1 MAIAVRKSR
10 GAAAL
15 LARFESLWQGPI
27 PGVFGTRTAVAT
39 KAANFGS
46 AATATG
52 LRVLLAGKV
61 TAMAS
66 PGGGETQLLATAAAL
81 RQRGI
86 DARLWRPWEDE
97 LRWANCLHLFGSAP
111 EHLETAAAARRLGLK
126 VVLSTIAWLD
136 MASLW
141 HEPRPV
147 GRRLAACA
155 KHALRRAVPS
165 LPSWRRKLYHAV
177 DVLLPNSQHEA
188 EQLVRLFSV
197 PPERICVVPN
207 GADVRFAAA
216 SPEAFA
222 EKVGGPGFVL
232 CPGRIEPRKNQ
243 LGLLRALR
251 GTRAKVVVLGDAVPG
266 HEAYL
271 AECRRATGDSAMFLP
286 RIAHDDPLLASAYA
300 ACGCLALASWFE
312 TPGLVA
318 LEAAMSG
325 TPLVL
330 PRGGCAWEYFG
341 PLGQYVSP
349 DDHAGIRRAVQTALA
364 QGRSPVLAALAQQ
377 SFSWGAAA
385 EATMRAYGR
394 ACDGRM
400 AAQGVEN

>member
-1 MAIAVRKSR
+1 MAIAVRKDR
-10 GAAAL
+10 GAAAV

-39 KAANFGS
+39 KAATFGG
-46 AATATG
+46 ATDAKG

-61 TAMAS
+61 TAMAA
-66 PGGGETQLLATAAAL
+66 PGGGETQLLATGAAL
-81 RQRGI
+81 RGRGV
-86 DARLWRPWEDE
+86 DARLWRPWEDD
-97 LRWANCLHLFGSAP
+97 LRWANGLHLFGSAP
-111 EHLETAAAARRLGLK
+111 EHLETVAAARRLGLK
-126 VVLSTIAWLD
+126 VVLSTIAWFG

-141 HEPRPV
+141 REPRGL

-155 KHALRRAVPS
+155 KHALRRAAPG
-165 LPSWRRKLYHAV
+165 LPSWRRRLYHAV
-177 DVLLPNSQHEA
+177 DALLPNSQAEA
-188 EQLVRLFSV
+188 EQLVSLFGV

-207 GADVRFAAA
+207 GADLRFAGAA
-216 SPEAFA
+216 PGPFA

-243 LGLLRALR
+243 LGLLKALS
-251 GTRAKVVVLGDAVPG
+251 GTRARVVVLGDAVPG

-271 AECRRATGDSAMFLP
+271 AECRRAAGDRAMFLP
-286 RIAHDDPLLASAYA
+286 RMAHDDPLLASAYA

-341 PLGQYVSP
+341 PLAQYVSP
-349 DDHAGIRRAVQTALA
+349 DDPAGIRRAVQTALA
-364 QGRSPVLAALAQQ
+364 QGRSPVLAALVQR
-377 SFSWGAAA
+377 SFSWDAAA
-385 EATMRAYGR
+385 EATLRAYAR
-394 ACDGRM
+394 ACEGRM
-400 AAQGVEN
+400 AA